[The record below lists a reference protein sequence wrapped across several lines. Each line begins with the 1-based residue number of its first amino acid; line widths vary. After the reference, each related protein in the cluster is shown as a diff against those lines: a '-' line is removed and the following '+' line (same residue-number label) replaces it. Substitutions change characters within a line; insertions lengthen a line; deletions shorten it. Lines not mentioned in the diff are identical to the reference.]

1 MLLSLITSTQV
12 QSFISSC
19 FICAA
24 DVVTSS
30 MAVQKTGFYVTMLVT
45 IPQILPH
52 SAQTYRSTFKDCV
65 HCLGLFT
72 LPYFFL
78 YLNRDWLSF
87 ISLV

>member
-12 QSFISSC
+12 QSFISNC

-30 MAVQKTGFYVTMLVT
+30 KAVQKTGFYVTMLVT
-45 IPQILPH
+45 IPQILPR